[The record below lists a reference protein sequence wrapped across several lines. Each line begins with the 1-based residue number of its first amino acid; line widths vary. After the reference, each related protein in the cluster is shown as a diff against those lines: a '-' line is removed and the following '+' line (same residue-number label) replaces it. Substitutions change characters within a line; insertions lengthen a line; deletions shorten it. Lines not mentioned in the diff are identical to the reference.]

1 MPPKTKSKKKAEKS
15 KSPAVVDGL
24 STEEMSK
31 DQLEEHI
38 IRLREELD
46 REQEERRH
54 FLLERDKI
62 QTTWEVAKRNLEEV
76 KDQLRNRRRERE
88 EAKGCH
94 RVEIS
99 KLNQVLSEQHNTVSE
114 LKMNDVASASLAQ
127 NQHTELELGLQ
138 RNIHGLEADCR
149 EKRLQNQN
157 CIKELKLK
165 HQVKLMELMNDC
177 IRRIREMEVE
187 YHMKTQL
194 TIKEEDKRRKME
206 VDELDKRMKSRVTA
220 LVQENSRALKEVE
233 DIYCTD
239 QNRMLKEELSEVQ
252 RQYARVDR
260 VLSAAQQKN
269 KRLRESLPEEEQNLL
284 KLQKQPEAKNKMA
297 ALRARVTV
305 MEKKRRDLT
314 VKYELLL
321 QACEKVQQER
331 DELQRKQTEAI
342 LDLQQRSDMKEL
354 LLERKLTTLTETLEK
369 KEAQLCAV
377 LSASAADQTAR
388 SSTTKKLEEILE
400 TKQVT
405 ISTLKEE
412 LARDSKEYED
422 LLQTCRERL
431 KALGVPQHDF
441 PFRPAKQI
449 LNTPPPKH

>member
-1 MPPKTKSKKKAEKS
+1 MPPKTKSKKKAGKG

-38 IRLREELD
+38 IHLREELD

-62 QTTWEVAKRNLEEV
+62 QTTWEIAKRNLEEV

-88 EAKGCH
+88 EAKECH

-99 KLNQVLSEQHNTVSE
+99 KLNQVLSEQHNTISE
-114 LKMNDVASASLAQ
+114 LKMDDVASASLAQ

-165 HQVKLMELMNDC
+165 HQVKLMELTNDC
-177 IRRIREMEVE
+177 NRRIREMEVE
-187 YHMKTQL
+187 YHMKMQL
-194 TIKEEDKRRKME
+194 TIKAEDKRRKME

-220 LVQENSRALKEVE
+220 LIQENNRALKEVE
-233 DIYCTD
+233 DTYCTD
-239 QNRMLKEELSEVQ
+239 QNRMLKAS
-252 RQYARVDR
+252 
-260 VLSAAQQKN
+260 
-269 KRLRESLPEEEQNLL
+269 
-284 KLQKQPEAKNKMA
+284 
-297 ALRARVTV
+297 RARVTV
-305 MEKKRRDLT
+305 MEKERRDLT

-331 DELQRKQTEAI
+331 DELRRKQTEAI

-354 LLERKLTTLTETLEK
+354 LLERKLAALTETLEK

-412 LARDSKEYED
+412 LARDSKEYKD
-422 LLQTCRERL
+422 LLQTCRER
-431 KALGVPQHDF
+431 LGVPQHDF

-449 LNTPPPKH
+449 LNAPPPKH